1 MERVPGVFRTGRQVE
16 QGELDGPWWDPALD
30 VDTEEEFQN
39 TAVFLCFV
47 PVLRAESLNSTGMDL
62 SPLRSLPCRVQ
73 PRSCSARV
81 HARASCSLAPPT
93 GRERAAISEVVE
105 QWNAQIGSALGALV
119 HLVRWETHSV
129 PDVAAPP
136 QEVLNRQ
143 IVDKSDFGSR
153 CSGDVSEVQRVPS
166 KRSIDF
172 VLELARLF
180 IPGVGLEVLQEPT
193 RH

>member
-1 MERVPGVFRTGRQVE
+1 MRTSQNRSKTPMERVPGVFRTGRQVE

-105 QWNAQIGSALGALV
+105 QWNAQIGSACSAPGFLDSGLKVITSTRPRPARRNRVALGLDSDSRTSPAST
-119 HLVRWETHSV
+119 VRCTS
-129 PDVAAPP
+129 A
-136 QEVLNRQ
+136 
-143 IVDKSDFGSR
+143 
-153 CSGDVSEVQRVPS
+153 
-166 KRSIDF
+166 
-172 VLELARLF
+172 
-180 IPGVGLEVLQEPT
+180 
-193 RH
+193 